1 MRERSAKGVTPAN
14 SFDEPRRT
22 GAATSRAPAAAHA
35 VTQLLRAWN
44 EGDEAARDEL
54 VPLVE
59 RELHRLARAY
69 MRRERQGHTLQA
81 TALVNEVF
89 LRLAHTGN
97 PRWQDRAHFVGIA
110 ARLMRQVLVD
120 HAQSRG
126 YRKRGGGVM
135 RVPLENAPLIT
146 PEPGLD
152 VLAVDRAL
160 EAFAKIDP
168 RKSQVVELRFFG
180 GLSVEETAEVLGISV
195 ETVKRDWRVAKLW
208 LARELERPAKRRTRE
223 RSR

>member
-1 MRERSAKGVTPAN
+1 M
-14 SFDEPRRT
+14 D
-22 GAATSRAPAAAHA
+22 ATE
-35 VTQLLRAWN
+35 LLRAWS
-44 EGDEAARDEL
+44 EGDEAALNEL

-59 RELHRLARAY
+59 KELHRLARAY

-89 LRLAHTGN
+89 LRLAHTAN

-120 HAQSRG
+120 HARTRG
-126 YRKRGGGVM
+126 YQKRGGGVQ
-135 RVPLENAPLIT
+135 RVPLEKARLIT
-146 PEPGLD
+146 PEPALD
-152 VLAVDRAL
+152 VIAVDRAL
-160 EAFAKIDP
+160 EAFAKIDQ

-180 GLSVEETAEVLGISV
+180 GLSVEETADVLGISV

-208 LARELERPAKRRTRE
+208 LSRELQGQAARAGASSAGDDQPLE
-223 RSR
+223 

>member
-1 MRERSAKGVTPAN
+1 MRERGKKGVM
-14 SFDEPRRT
+14 
-22 GAATSRAPAAAHA
+22 TSTQD
-35 VTQLLRAWN
+35 VTHLLRAWS
-44 EGDEAARDEL
+44 EGDQAALEQL

-59 RELHRLARAY
+59 TELHRLARAY

-89 LRLAHTGN
+89 VRLAHTSN

-120 HAQSRG
+120 HARSRG
-126 YRKRGGGVM
+126 YRKRGGDAL

-146 PEPGLD
+146 PEPALD

-208 LARELERPAKRRTRE
+208 LARELERPAKRRVRE

>member
-1 MRERSAKGVTPAN
+1 M
-14 SFDEPRRT
+14 D
-22 GAATSRAPAAAHA
+22 ATE
-35 VTQLLRAWN
+35 LLRAWS
-44 EGDEAARDEL
+44 EGDQSALTEL

-59 RELHRLARAY
+59 RELHRLACAY

-89 LRLAHTGN
+89 LRLAHTAN
-97 PRWQDRAHFVGIA
+97 PRWRDRAHFVGIA

-120 HAQSRG
+120 HARSRG
-126 YRKRGGGVM
+126 YQKRGGGVM
-135 RVPLENAPLIT
+135 RVPLASALLFT
-146 PEPGLD
+146 PEPAPD

-160 EAFAKIDP
+160 EVFAKIDP

-180 GLSVEETAEVLGISV
+180 GLTVEETADVLGLSV

-208 LARELERPAKRRTRE
+208 LSRELHLSRRRSARGRPR
-223 RSR
+223 

>member
-1 MRERSAKGVTPAN
+1 MREPGEKGVM
-14 SFDEPRRT
+14 D
-22 GAATSRAPAAAHA
+22 ATE
-35 VTQLLRAWN
+35 LLRAWS
-44 EGDEAARDEL
+44 EGDETALNQL

-69 MRRERQGHTLQA
+69 MRRERKGHTLQA

-89 LRLAHTGN
+89 LRLAH
-97 PRWQDRAHFVGIA
+97 PPSPPWQDRAHFVGIA

-120 HAQSRG
+120 HARSRG
-126 YRKRGGGVM
+126 YRKRGGGVNP
-135 RVPLENAPLIT
+135 VPLDKSLLIT
-146 PEPGLD
+146 PEPDLD

-160 EAFAKIDP
+160 EAFAKVDP

-180 GLSVEETAEVLGISV
+180 GLSVEETADVLGISV

-208 LARELERPAKRRTRE
+208 LSRELEGETPRRARGRPR
-223 RSR
+223 

>member
-1 MRERSAKGVTPAN
+1 MRET
-14 SFDEPRRT
+14 DEEEVMD
-22 GAATSRAPAAAHA
+22 ATE
-35 VTQLLRAWN
+35 LLRAWSQ
-44 EGDEAARDEL
+44 GDRAALNEL

-89 LRLAHTGN
+89 LRLAHTAN

-110 ARLMRQVLVD
+110 ARVMRQVLVD
-120 HAQSRG
+120 HARSRG
-126 YRKRGGGVM
+126 YQKRGGGV
-135 RVPLENAPLIT
+135 RRLPLDNALLIT
-146 PEPGLD
+146 PEPELD

-180 GLSVEETAEVLGISV
+180 GLSVAETAEVLGLSA

-208 LARELERPAKRRTRE
+208 LSRELQGSRGRYSRERPK
-223 RSR
+223 

>member
-1 MRERSAKGVTPAN
+1 M
-14 SFDEPRRT
+14 D
-22 GAATSRAPAAAHA
+22 ATE
-35 VTQLLRAWN
+35 LLRAWSA
-44 EGDEAARDEL
+44 GDQAALDEL

-89 LRLAHTGN
+89 LRLAHTAN
-97 PRWQDRAHFVGIA
+97 PRLQDRAHFVGIA

-120 HAQSRG
+120 HARSRG
-126 YRKRGGGVM
+126 YRKRGGGAR
-135 RVPLENAPLIT
+135 RVPLDTALLIT
-146 PEPGLD
+146 PEPELD

-180 GLSVEETAEVLGISV
+180 GLSVEETADVLGISV

-208 LARELERPAKRRTRE
+208 LSRQLQVSSPPRSRERPR
-223 RSR
+223 

>member
-1 MRERSAKGVTPAN
+1 MRQRASKGVIP
-14 SFDEPRRT
+14 S
-22 GAATSRAPAAAHA
+22 SA

-69 MRRERQGHTLQA
+69 MHRERTGHTLQA

-89 LRLAHTGN
+89 LRLAHGSN

-120 HAQSRG
+120 HARARSYQ
-126 YRKRGGGVM
+126 KRGAGALQ
-135 RVPLENAPLIT
+135 VPLDDAQLAI
-146 PEPGLD
+146 PELSVD
-152 VLAVDRAL
+152 VIAVDRAL
-160 EAFAKIDP
+160 EAFATIDP
-168 RKSQVVELRFFG
+168 RKSRVVELRFFG
-180 GLSVEETAEVLGISV
+180 GLNVEETAEVLGIST
-195 ETVKRDWRVAKLW
+195 ETVKRDWRIAKLW
-208 LARELERPAKRRTRE
+208 LSRELQGQTQRDTSERRNR
-223 RSR
+223 

>member
-1 MRERSAKGVTPAN
+1 M
-14 SFDEPRRT
+14 D
-22 GAATSRAPAAAHA
+22 ATA
-35 VTQLLRAWN
+35 LLRAWS
-44 EGDEAARDEL
+44 EGDQAALNEL

-89 LRLAHTGN
+89 LRLAHAST

-120 HAQSRG
+120 HARSRG
-126 YRKRGGGVM
+126 YRKRGGSVQ

-146 PEPGLD
+146 PAPDLD

-160 EAFAKIDP
+160 EAFAKVDA

-180 GLSVEETAEVLGISV
+180 GLSVEETADVLGISV

-208 LARELERPAKRRTRE
+208 LARELERPAKRGVRE
-223 RSR
+223 RSK

>member
-1 MRERSAKGVTPAN
+1 M
-14 SFDEPRRT
+14 D
-22 GAATSRAPAAAHA
+22 ATE
-35 VTQLLRAWN
+35 LLRAWA
-44 EGDEAARDEL
+44 EGDQAALNEL

-69 MRRERQGHTLQA
+69 MRRERQDHTLQA

-89 LRLAHTGN
+89 LRLAHTAN

-120 HAQSRG
+120 HARSRG
-126 YRKRGGGVM
+126 YRKRGGGVL
-135 RVPLENAPLIT
+135 RVALDDALLIT
-146 PEPGLD
+146 PEPELD

-180 GLSVEETAEVLGISV
+180 GLSVEETADVLGLSV
-195 ETVKRDWRVAKLW
+195 ETIKRDWRVAKLW
-208 LARELERPAKRRTRE
+208 LSRELQTPRRPGSRERPR
-223 RSR
+223 

>member
-1 MRERSAKGVTPAN
+1 M
-14 SFDEPRRT
+14 D
-22 GAATSRAPAAAHA
+22 ATEM
-35 VTQLLRAWN
+35 LRAWN
-44 EGDEAARDEL
+44 EGDQAALNEL

-69 MRRERQGHTLQA
+69 MRRERLGHLLQA

-89 LRLAHTGN
+89 LRLAQTAN
-97 PRWQDRAHFVGIA
+97 PRWQDRSHFVGIA

-120 HAQSRG
+120 HARSRG
-126 YRKRGGGVM
+126 YRKRGGDVR
-135 RVPLENAPLIT
+135 RVPLDNALLIT
-146 PEPGLD
+146 PEPELD

-180 GLSVEETAEVLGISV
+180 GLSVEETADVLGLSG

-208 LARELERPAKRRTRE
+208 LSRELQAPKRR
-223 RSR
+223 RSRDRPR

>member
-1 MRERSAKGVTPAN
+1 M
-14 SFDEPRRT
+14 D
-22 GAATSRAPAAAHA
+22 ATE
-35 VTQLLRAWN
+35 LLRAWS
-44 EGDEAARDEL
+44 EGDQAALSEL
-54 VPLVE
+54 LPLVE

-89 LRLAHTGN
+89 LRLAHTAS

-120 HAQSRG
+120 HARSRG
-126 YRKRGGGVM
+126 YRKRGGGVR
-135 RVPLENAPLIT
+135 RVPLDNALLIT

-160 EAFAKIDP
+160 EAFATIDP

-180 GLSVEETAEVLGISV
+180 GLSVEETADVLGLSA

-208 LARELERPAKRRTRE
+208 LSRELQAPKRRRP
-223 RSR
+223 RDRPRA

>member
-1 MRERSAKGVTPAN
+1 MREPDGKGVM
-14 SFDEPRRT
+14 D
-22 GAATSRAPAAAHA
+22 ATE
-35 VTQLLRAWN
+35 LLRAWS
-44 EGDEAARDEL
+44 EGDEAALNEL

-89 LRLAHTGN
+89 LRLAQTAN

-120 HAQSRG
+120 HARSRG
-126 YRKRGGGVM
+126 YRKRGGGAL
-135 RVPLENAPLIT
+135 RVPIENAPLIT
-146 PEPGLD
+146 PGPELD

-180 GLSVEETAEVLGISV
+180 GLSVEETADVLGISV

-208 LARELERPAKRRTRE
+208 LSRELQRSGDRRTRG
-223 RSR
+223 RPKR

>member
-1 MRERSAKGVTPAN
+1 MREPGEKGVR
-14 SFDEPRRT
+14 D
-22 GAATSRAPAAAHA
+22 ATE
-35 VTQLLRAWN
+35 LLRAWS
-44 EGDEAARDEL
+44 EGDESALNEL

-59 RELHRLARAY
+59 KELHRLAHAY
-69 MRRERQGHTLQA
+69 MRRERKGHTLQA

-89 LRLAHTGN
+89 LRLAHTAN

-120 HAQSRG
+120 YARSRG
-126 YRKRGGGVM
+126 YRKRGGGVQ
-135 RVPLENAPLIT
+135 RVPLENVPLIT
-146 PEPGLD
+146 PELEVD

-160 EAFAKIDP
+160 EAFAKIEP

-180 GLSVEETAEVLGISV
+180 GLSVEETADVLGLSV

-208 LARELERPAKRRTRE
+208 LSRELQGSRRRRTRE
-223 RSR
+223 RPR

>member
-1 MRERSAKGVTPAN
+1 MRETAEKGVM
-14 SFDEPRRT
+14 D
-22 GAATSRAPAAAHA
+22 ATE
-35 VTQLLRAWN
+35 LLRAWS
-44 EGDEAARDEL
+44 EGDQAALNEL

-89 LRLAHTGN
+89 LRLAHTAN

-120 HAQSRG
+120 HARSRG
-126 YRKRGGGVM
+126 YRKRGGGM
-135 RVPLENAPLIT
+135 LRVPLDNALLIT
-146 PEPGLD
+146 PEPELD

-180 GLSVEETAEVLGISV
+180 GLSVEETAEVLGLSV

-208 LARELERPAKRRTRE
+208 LSRELQASGSGHSRQRPR
-223 RSR
+223 